1 MLSRAKRGNPA
12 GLPGVRCDMRHRS
25 GLVALLLVAS
35 LAAGCRA
42 LDIGTGSQQPFPS
55 LDGSIPHAEGDA
67 VLLRV
72 EHRGGFVPYEYH
84 LTRVAHFSLHGDGRV
99 IVTGAVPAIYPG
111 PILPPLLER
120 RLTEDGVQRVLRAAL
135 DSGALER
142 SATWD
147 GAAQFVADAA
157 DTVFTLR
164 AGGREVVVS
173 AYALGIGGDL
183 SQLTAEER
191 DAHEALS
198 DLAAQLTDLES
209 WVPASAW
216 TDDGWSPYAPDAIR
230 LVTRNADD
238 DAESQDGISPRIE
251 PWPLPGD
258 PAGFGEPT
266 GVEGWRCGV
275 VTGAN
280 ADAWW
285 DALADADQLTR
296 WRGGGHRYAV
306 MPRPLLPDEPA
317 DCEPAV

>member
-1 MLSRAKRGNPA
+1 
-12 GLPGVRCDMRHRS
+12 
-25 GLVALLLVAS
+25 
-35 LAAGCRA
+35 
-42 LDIGTGSQQPFPS
+42 
-55 LDGSIPHAEGDA
+55 
-67 VLLRV
+67 VLLRL

-84 LTRVAHFSLHGDGRV
+84 LTRVPHFSLHGDGRV

-120 RLTEDGVQRVLRAAL
+120 RLTEAGVQRVLRAAL
-135 DSGALER
+135 DSGALDR

-147 GAAQFVADAA
+147 GAARFVADAA

-173 AYALGIGGDL
+173 VYALGIGGDL
-183 SQLTAEER
+183 SQLTAKER
-191 DAHEALS
+191 QAHEALS

-209 WVPASAW
+209 WLPASAW
-216 TDDGWSPYAPDAIR
+216 ADDGWDAYRSDAIR
-230 LVTRNADD
+230 LVTRNADGD
-238 DAESQDGISPRIE
+238 PKSQDGISLRIE

-258 PAGFGEPT
+258 PALFGDPT
-266 GVEGWRCGV
+266 GVDGWRCGV
-275 VTGAN
+275 VTGTD

-306 MPRPLLPDEPA
+306 MPRPLLPDEPQS
-317 DCEPAV
+317 CEPAA